1 MANVI
6 PVNVTGAQVTQAAG
20 ISMPAEERL
29 MVQNALVPC
38 PAWKKA
44 EQERA
49 LCRHCMEG
57 ITSLRAMGTEYLPQ
71 KELESNEAYDK
82 RLKTAT
88 FYNQFGRAIDS
99 LVGRVFSR
107 PAGIIE
113 PDDAWA
119 DWQDDVDLEGNNLHV
134 FCEELFSDAIAEG
147 LSYIMIDMPSLPIA
161 QTREEENKQALLRR
175 PYWVHLKAYEV
186 IGWVFKRIGGI
197 NVLTKL
203 RTLQTKQVETEAFVY
218 ERRRILRI
226 YEVGSCIEYE
236 VTDAGEVMRKNEYKM
251 TLPIIPIVAVYTKRN
266 RPFDAAPP
274 LHDMATLCLRHYQS
288 TSAQNHI
295 LDYSRFPLLFGRQLF
310 IGESAGEKLASGVS
324 GMIHSAEE
332 KADLKYVEHNGAA
345 ITAGADSLKD
355 LEKQI
360 AMLSYEPLLRQ
371 TTGTESATRA
381 TLDTATASSAL
392 QAWARALAD
401 AIEQALVITAMWKA
415 PGLVTAPDAS
425 INTSHGLTASVEELN
440 PLLELRKSSQL
451 SRSTLW
457 KELYRRGVLG
467 PGFDAKEEEA
477 LLLQEG
483 GMNEHGEGLL
493 KTLVDAKS
501 LPKRYLFEKAKER
514 GYLSKDLEWEEV
526 LAELS
531 KEEQS
536 GSAGAGSTLG
546 AFDAMF
552 QNQG

>member
-6 PVNVTGAQVTQAAG
+6 PVNVTGSALTQKQG
-20 ISMPAEERL
+20 LSLPAEEL
-29 MVQNALVPC
+29 ASVQNALVPC
-38 PAWKKA
+38 PAWHAA
-44 EQERA
+44 EKERL
-49 LCRHCMEG
+49 LCRDCMEG
-57 ITSLRAMGTEYLPQ
+57 ITALRTKGRDYLPQ
-71 KELESNEAYDK
+71 KELETDTAYDK

-88 FYNQFGRAIDS
+88 FYNQFSRAIDS

-107 PAGIIE
+107 TTTLVE
-113 PDDAWA
+113 PDDAWSA
-119 DWQDDVDLEGNNLHV
+119 WQDDVDLEGNNLHV

-161 QTREEENKQALLRR
+161 QTQEEEKSQALVRR

-186 IGWVFKRIGGI
+186 IGWVFERVGGI

-203 RTLQTKQVETEAFVY
+203 RTLQRKQVEAQPHVY
-218 ERRRILRI
+218 EERQILRI
-226 YEVGSCIEYE
+226 YTPGHCLQYE
-236 VTDAGEVMRKNEYKM
+236 VTMSGEVMDRKEYKM
-251 TLPIIPIVAVYTKRN
+251 SMPMIPIVAVYTKRR
-266 RPFDAAPP
+266 RPFDGAPP

-288 TSAQNHI
+288 SSAQNHI

-310 IGESAGEKLASGVS
+310 LEGQDSLASGVS
-324 GMIHSAEE
+324 GMIHSHEE

-345 ITAGADSLKD
+345 INAGAESLKD

-401 AIEQALVITAMWKA
+401 ALEQALVLTAMWKA
-415 PGLVTAPDAS
+415 PGLLTAPDVS
-425 INTSHGLTASVEELN
+425 VNTTHGLSASVEELT

-467 PGFDAKEEEA
+467 PGFDPKEEA
-477 LLLQEG
+477 RLLLEEG

-493 KTLVDAKS
+493 KTLVEAKT
-501 LPKRYLFEKAKER
+501 LPKRYLFESAKKA
-514 GYLSKDLEWEEV
+514 GYIAEDVQWEAVLE
-526 LAELS
+526 ELS
-531 KEEQS
+531 RENES
-536 GSAGAGSTLG
+536 GNNSNPLG